1 MERNNLYATFTRIS
15 SSVKIK
21 EMKQMKLNFKSRIFV
36 GFIAVGL
43 ILVVVLSV
51 SNLSTPRPV
60 LAADETKASETKTL
74 ETHTINVIGEGKL
87 SVSPDVAYISIGL
100 FTKAA
105 TAKEAQSK
113 NAEGFSNVQKV
124 LLDTYKLDKKDVL
137 TSGFQVQP
145 NYTYTKNE
153 EPKITS
159 YSATQTIQ
167 ITYRELAKIGVLL
180 DDLSAAGVNQMNGI
194 QFDTEKRQEY
204 EIQAIDNAMNNAALK
219 ARAIAKNTGKELK
232 GVINVVQSGASAM
245 PININSE
252 MMKAI
257 KSDSAAG
264 SATSISA
271 GELKITTTLTVQ
283 YEF

>member
-1 MERNNLYATFTRIS
+1 
-15 SSVKIK
+15 
-21 EMKQMKLNFKSRIFV
+21 MKLNLKSRFFV
-36 GFIAVGL
+36 WISAVL
-43 ILVVVLSV
+43 LLLVVVLAV
-51 SNLSTPRPV
+51 SNLSTPPRPV
-60 LAADETKASETKTL
+60 LAAEETKAPDARAL
-74 ETHTINVIGEGKL
+74 ETHTINVVGEGKI
-87 SVSPDVAYISIGL
+87 SVAPDVAYISIGL
-100 FTKAA
+100 STKAA

-113 NAEGFSNVQKV
+113 NAEGFINVQKV

-145 NYTYTKNE
+145 IYTYAKNN

-167 ITYRELAKIGVLL
+167 ITYRDLAKIGVLL

-204 EIQAIDNAMNNAALK
+204 EIQVIDNAMNNAVLK
-219 ARAIAKNTGKELK
+219 AKAIAKNTGKELK
-232 GVINVVQSGASAM
+232 GVINVVQSGATAM

-252 MMKAI
+252 KMKLMKVESMA
-257 KSDSAAG
+257 D